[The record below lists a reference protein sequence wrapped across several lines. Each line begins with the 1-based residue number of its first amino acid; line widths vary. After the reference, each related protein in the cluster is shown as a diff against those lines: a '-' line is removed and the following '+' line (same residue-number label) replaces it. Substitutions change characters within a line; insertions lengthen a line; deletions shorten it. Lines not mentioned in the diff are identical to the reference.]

1 MIFLIWIASLL
12 PQPYL
17 PNTGFVRRTKI
28 SWGLICRA
36 LTRKSKLPVHSY
48 FRQLVLMFLAIAVV
62 GVAAIAGSWFSLPAV
77 NCDARFGAFLG
88 MAMGG
93 AMVWSIRIVAG
104 IAMGQEAMGFG
115 DVTLMAMIGAFLG
128 WQASLITFAIAPFAA
143 LFIVIGRAVFTK
155 DNKLAFGPYLALGAV
170 LTFLFWGSI
179 WPAVQFQFRFA
190 PLLLG
195 ALAISLLIMGPL
207 LIIVRKI
214 KEKAL
219 GIEDDEE

>member
-1 MIFLIWIASLL
+1 MFLVIWIV
-12 PQPYL
+12 
-17 PNTGFVRRTKI
+17 G
-28 SWGLICRA
+28 
-36 LTRKSKLPVHSY
+36 
-48 FRQLVLMFLAIAVV
+48 IAAV
-62 GVAAIAGSWFSLPAV
+62 AGSWFSLPAV
-77 NCDARFGAFLG
+77 NCDALFGAFLG
-88 MAMGG
+88 LAMGG

-143 LFIVIGRAVFTK
+143 LVIVIGRAIFTK

-170 LTFLFWGSI
+170 LTFLFWASI
-179 WPAVQFQFRFA
+179 WPAVKFQFLFA
-190 PLLLG
+190 PLLLAVL
-195 ALAISLLIMGPL
+195 ALSLLIMGPL

-219 GIEDDEE
+219 GIDSTEE